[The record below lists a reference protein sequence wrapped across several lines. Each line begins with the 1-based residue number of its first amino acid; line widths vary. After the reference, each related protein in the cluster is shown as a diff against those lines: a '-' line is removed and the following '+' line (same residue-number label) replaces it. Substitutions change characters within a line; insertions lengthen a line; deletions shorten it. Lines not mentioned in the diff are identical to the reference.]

1 MTGEPSFEVAVRGEM
16 FLDTHPPTGARAVA
30 AIRPLRVLPPGLH
43 TIDRIAQHPVFDGDL
58 GPAPRCDA
66 GPRLDR

>member
-43 TIDRIAQHPVFDGDL
+43 TIDRIAQHPVFH
-58 GPAPRCDA
+58 
-66 GPRLDR
+66 